1 METKSL
7 TGVNIR
13 SMHIAPAIITK
24 GWTEDLIRREY
35 FFTDSRIIFD
45 ENYHGRK
52 EGKKADYLLFRK
64 PNMPITVVEAKDSNK
79 LVSGSM
85 QQAIER
91 LFTCGTTDLNIA
103 QN

>member
-1 METKSL
+1 
-7 TGVNIR
+7 
-13 SMHIAPAIITK
+13 MHIAPAIITK